1 MWRPEFPLENY
12 VGPSVPLLLQVR
24 RGPRGSNFKTHGL
37 PVDKN
42 MRKKKKFKRKQF
54 RLTNP
59 MRNISEVLMAE
70 AGELPDAHFRTNVQ
84 AEILCTGDT
93 FRVRPDPSHRNYK

>member
-1 MWRPEFPLENY
+1 MDCDHNPL
-12 VGPSVPLLLQVR
+12 QIR
-24 RGPRGSNFKTHGL
+24 RGPRGATFKTHGL

-42 MRKKKKFKRKQF
+42 LRKKKKFKRKNF

-59 MRNISEVLMAE
+59 MRNISEVLKAE
-70 AGELPDAHFRTNVQ
+70 AGEVHDAHFRTNVQ

-93 FRVRPDPSHRNYK
+93 FRVREERSFSSPSSYPVQWKRNPLL

>member
-1 MWRPEFPLENY
+1 
-12 VGPSVPLLLQVR
+12 
-24 RGPRGSNFKTHGL
+24 
-37 PVDKN
+37 
-42 MRKKKKFKRKQF
+42 
-54 RLTNP
+54 

-93 FRVRPDPSHRNYK
+93 FRVRDERITSPYPVPWKRNPLL

>member
-1 MWRPEFPLENY
+1 MDCDHNPL
-12 VGPSVPLLLQVR
+12 QIR
-24 RGPRGSNFKTHGL
+24 RGPRGATFKTHGL

-42 MRKKKKFKRKQF
+42 LRKKKKFKRKNF

-59 MRNISEVLMAE
+59 MRNLSEVLKAE
-70 AGELPDAHFRTNVQ
+70 AGEVHDAHFRTNVQ

-93 FRVRPDPSHRNYK
+93 FRVGVGRMREYWD

>member
-1 MWRPEFPLENY
+1 
-12 VGPSVPLLLQVR
+12 
-24 RGPRGSNFKTHGL
+24 
-37 PVDKN
+37 
-42 MRKKKKFKRKQF
+42 
-54 RLTNP
+54 

>member
-1 MWRPEFPLENY
+1 
-12 VGPSVPLLLQVR
+12 
-24 RGPRGSNFKTHGL
+24 
-37 PVDKN
+37 

-93 FRVRPDPSHRNYK
+93 FRVRPKDPIQAIATTNNYSFSRMPLRTATCTASMHTMIRRG

>member
-1 MWRPEFPLENY
+1 M
-12 VGPSVPLLLQVR
+12 LLQVR
-24 RGPRGSNFKTHGL
+24 RGPRGSDFKTHGL

-59 MRNISEVLMAE
+59 MRNISEVLMAQ
-70 AGELPDAHFRTNVQ
+70 AGELPDAQFRTNVQ

-93 FRVRPDPSHRNYK
+93 FRVRGEPSSTFVSRYHLQIQLCIPVQECL